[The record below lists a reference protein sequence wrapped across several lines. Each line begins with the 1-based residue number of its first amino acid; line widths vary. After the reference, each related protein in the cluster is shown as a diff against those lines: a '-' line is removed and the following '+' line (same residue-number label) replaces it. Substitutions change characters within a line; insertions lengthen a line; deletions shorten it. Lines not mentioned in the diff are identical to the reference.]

1 VSDQLVDNDNNPPV
15 QKAKPSKQIRKFYG
29 ISLGGYVSQNLLQ
42 TYTPYFALA
51 LGTNYREQS
60 LVTSTRL
67 LGGSLTQSFWGM
79 QSDKRGRRP
88 LLLLGYGILALT
100 TFLFTINIFTNI
112 SLFLI
117 LLAVQGFFGFS
128 ILPTVT
134 NSMLGDVAPER
145 ERGAFVGKIISFGT
159 LGAIPLLLLFGF
171 LLDRQNLTGP
181 SQYYL
186 VFFSI
191 CVFILLTIC
200 VIISLKETLTKK
212 PERSLP
218 SPWSVVRQNKKFK
231 KFLIID
237 ASYLGMMAFVW
248 PLMPFVV
255 KDVAHATN
263 TQISLIQIGWI
274 IGMASAQ
281 RIAGGF
287 SDRIGRKPLLI
298 LSRTMAIS
306 LPLLL
311 ALTSRWP
318 TWILPLVAQSIGGF
332 EWGLSLLME
341 QMIALDLAPRDQK
354 AIYTGTIFTVT
365 GVSGFLGSLFSGNF
379 TQLLAVRLGQ
389 FPALFLML
397 WVATAG
403 RLILGLAHF
412 LIDET
417 APRKRNFEMEVSL

>member
-1 VSDQLVDNDNNPPV
+1 MVDNDNKPPG
-15 QKAKPSKQIRKFYG
+15 QKAKSSNQIRKFYG
-29 ISLGGYVSQNLLQ
+29 IALGGYVSQNLLQ

-51 LGTNYREQS
+51 LGTNYSEQS
-60 LVTSTRL
+60 LVTSTRY
-67 LGGSLTQSFWGM
+67 LGGSLTQSFWGI

-88 LLLLGYGILALT
+88 LLLLGYGVLALT
-100 TFLFTINIFTNI
+100 TFLFTFSTFTNI
-112 SLFLI
+112 GLFLI
-117 LLAVQGFFGFS
+117 LLAVQGFLGFS

-145 ERGAFVGKIISFGT
+145 DRGAYVGKIISFGT

-171 LLDRQNLTGP
+171 LLDLQNLAGP
-181 SQYYL
+181 RQYYL

-191 CVFILLTIC
+191 CIFILLTIL

-212 PERSLP
+212 PETSLP
-218 SPWSVVRQNKKFK
+218 SPWSVIRQNKKFK
-231 KFLIID
+231 RFLIID
-237 ASYLGMMAFVW
+237 GSYLGIMAFVW
-248 PLMPFVV
+248 PLIPFVV
-255 KDVAHATN
+255 KDVAHASN
-263 TQISLIQIGWI
+263 AQISLIQIGWI
-274 IGMASAQ
+274 IGMALAQ

-298 LSRTMAIS
+298 LSRTMAVS
-306 LPLLL
+306 LPLFL

-318 TWILPLVAQSIGGF
+318 TWILPLIAQSIAGF

-341 QMIALDLAPRDQK
+341 QMIALDLAPKEQK
-354 AIYTGTIFTVT
+354 AIYIGTIFTIT
-365 GVSGFLGSLFSGNF
+365 GVSGFFGSLFSGNI
-379 TQLLAVRLGQ
+379 TQLLAVSLGQ

-397 WVATAG
+397 WVAVAG

-417 APRKRNFEMEVSL
+417 APRKTNVEIEVSL